1 MVERLR
7 TVYQGGFGEIV
18 EKKSRF
24 IATVRLVESE
34 EEALTVL
41 EAARKKYWD
50 ATHNCFAYVIGERRE
65 TVRCSDDG
73 EPSGTAGRPM
83 LDVLLGE
90 EITNVIVI
98 VTRYF
103 GGTLLGT
110 GGLVRAYSRAVQ
122 EGLAHSRLIE
132 KMYGVRM
139 EIQSDYT
146 GIGKI
151 QYLLAS
157 SQIPV
162 LDTRYTD
169 QVVTEVLVPKGQAD
183 RIRAEITEGTN
194 GRAKMRET
202 EELYFAVLDGEI
214 IYKDALSQYKT
225 LKM

>member
-7 TVYQGGFGEIV
+7 TVYQGGVGEIV

-157 SQIPV
+157 GQIPV

-183 RIRAEITEGTN
+183 RIRSEITEGTN